1 MIQNFTQAGK
11 KYSVDIAKI
20 GYTAGATHRPT
31 ENRNLQFKQNVSESL
46 RHFDALH
53 YWCRAISQKHS
64 LQNTVNI
71 RKLSNNS
78 AKNMSKQE
86 QNQDTFKFGSFP
98 KQTYQTTLQLHRRPP
113 T

>member
-53 YWCRAISQKHS
+53 Y
-64 LQNTVNI
+64 
-71 RKLSNNS
+71 
-78 AKNMSKQE
+78 
-86 QNQDTFKFGSFP
+86 
-98 KQTYQTTLQLHRRPP
+98 
-113 T
+113 

>member
-1 MIQNFTQAGK
+1 MHHQNQQSFFFCCFDMIQNFTQAGK

-53 YWCRAISQKHS
+53 Y
-64 LQNTVNI
+64 
-71 RKLSNNS
+71 
-78 AKNMSKQE
+78 
-86 QNQDTFKFGSFP
+86 
-98 KQTYQTTLQLHRRPP
+98 
-113 T
+113 